1 MKSLTNIIIK
11 NSKRQEIQETLKE
24 KILSFIAFIIVFGF
38 LTVTMI
44 SISYTVTYKLKEINQ
59 TYTFI
64 NILLLMNFII
74 LFAKSVFESL
84 NVLYFSKDLKQLL
97 KMPIK
102 PKDIVHAKLINMII
116 SEYQM
121 EIIMLAIPMII
132 YGIIMRVKI
141 LFYLYILIT
150 LIILPIIPIITTSII
165 TAIIMR
171 FSNKLKNK
179 AQVMYITI
187 IVTAIIIDFLFTGF
201 KPISVSNYEFEKA
214 ILEKNGVATIIS
226 NQFAL
231 LKPIMNTILNYNNIE
246 GAKNLTIYI
255 LESLSIYIV
264 GLFIISKVYLK
275 GAIGTTINSKK
286 AKKENKKLTI
296 NDFKQEKANKA
307 YLKKELRTILRTPI
321 FCIQCI
327 IIPLIYPLIILSVLI
342 IAIILSKNMGV
353 NITEKLLE
361 IINTSSGQA
370 IFLGVAQVFFMMNFC
385 SIIGI
390 SKDSKTAILTKT
402 LPMELNNQFDIK
414 TKIGKRINLLS
425 TVIVTFAYYYT
436 VQNINASII
445 VFSILYLMNS
455 IGENIKLLIDIKKP
469 QINWNSEYT
478 MMKQNTNVMNV
489 LFYTLAVLMG
499 LLVISKII
507 KKANIFLVTLLI
519 ISLVA
524 YLAITNYIN
533 KNQNKIF
540 RKIY

>member
-1 MKSLTNIIIK
+1 MKSLTATIIK
-11 NSKRQEIQETLKE
+11 NSKRQEIQETIKE

-38 LTVTMI
+38 LAVTMI

-97 KMPIK
+97 RMPIK
-102 PKDIVHAKLINMII
+102 SKDIVHAKLINMII

-121 EIIMLAIPMII
+121 EVIMLAIPMII
-132 YGIIMRVKI
+132 YGIIMKVSI
-141 LFYLYILIT
+141 LFYLYMLIA
-150 LIILPIIPIITTSII
+150 LIILPVIPIVTTSVV
-165 TAIIMR
+165 TSIIMR

-179 AQVMYITI
+179 TQVMYITI

-201 KPISVSNYEFEKA
+201 KPISFSSYEFKKA
-214 ILEKNGVATIIS
+214 ILETNGIATVIS
-226 NQFAL
+226 NQFTL
-231 LKPIMNTILNYNNIE
+231 LKPIMNTMLNYNNAE
-246 GAKNLTIYI
+246 GLKNLIIYI

-286 AKKENKKLTI
+286 VKKENEKLTI
-296 NDFKQEKANKA
+296 DDFKQEKINKA
-307 YLKKELRTILRTPI
+307 YLKKELRTISRTPI

-327 IIPLIYPLIILSVLI
+327 IIPIVYPLIILSVLI

-353 NITEKLLE
+353 DITQKLLE
-361 IINTSSGQA
+361 IINTSGGQA

-402 LPMELNNQFDIK
+402 LPMELCKQFDIK

-425 TVIVTFAYYYT
+425 TIIVTFSHYYT
-436 VQNINASII
+436 IQNIHASII
-445 VFSILYLMNS
+445 VFATLCLMNS
-455 IGENIKLLIDIKKP
+455 IGEKIKLLIDIKKP

-489 LFYTLAVLMG
+489 LFYTLAVLIG
-499 LLVISKII
+499 LFIISRII
-507 KKANIFLVTLLI
+507 KKANIFLAALLI
-519 ISLVA
+519 ISLVS
-524 YLAITNYIN
+524 YVAITEYIN

-540 RKIY
+540 SKIY

>member
-286 AKKENKKLTI
+286 AKRENKKLTI

-499 LLVISKII
+499 LFVISKII
-507 KKANIFLVTLLI
+507 RKANIFLVTLLI

-524 YLAITNYIN
+524 YLAIKNYIN

>member
-1 MKSLTNIIIK
+1 MKSLTTTIIK
-11 NSKRQEIQETLKE
+11 NSKRQEIQETIKE

-97 KMPIK
+97 RMPIK
-102 PKDIVHAKLINMII
+102 SKDIVHAKLINMII

-132 YGIIMRVKI
+132 YGIIMKASI
-141 LFYLYILIT
+141 LFYLYMLIA
-150 LIILPIIPIITTSII
+150 LIILPVIPIVTTSVV
-165 TAIIMR
+165 TSIIMR

-201 KPISVSNYEFEKA
+201 KPISFSNSEFKKA
-214 ILEKNGVATIIS
+214 ILETNGIATIIS

-231 LKPIMNTILNYNNIE
+231 LKPIMNTMLNYNNVE
-246 GAKNLTIYI
+246 GLKNLIIYI

-264 GLFIISKVYLK
+264 GLFIISKIYLK

-286 AKKENKKLTI
+286 AKKENEKLTI
-296 NDFKQEKANKA
+296 DDFKQEKINKA
-307 YLKKELRTILRTPI
+307 YLKKELKTISRTPI

-327 IIPLIYPLIILSVLI
+327 IIPIVYPLIILSVLI

-353 NITEKLLE
+353 DITKKLLE
-361 IINTSSGQA
+361 IINTSGGQA

-402 LPMELNNQFDIK
+402 LPMELYKQFDIK

-425 TVIVTFAYYYT
+425 TIIVTFSHYYT
-436 VQNINASII
+436 IQNIYASII
-445 VFSILYLMNS
+445 VFATLCLMNS
-455 IGENIKLLIDIKKP
+455 IGEKIKLLIDIKKP

-489 LFYTLAVLMG
+489 LFYTLAVLIG
-499 LLVISKII
+499 LFIISRII
-507 KKANIFLVTLLI
+507 KKATIFLATLLI
-519 ISLVA
+519 ISLA
-524 YLAITNYIN
+524 SYAAITEYIN

-540 RKIY
+540 SKIY

>member
-425 TVIVTFAYYYT
+425 TVIITFAYYYT

>member
-342 IAIILSKNMGV
+342 SAIILSKNMGV

>member
-499 LLVISKII
+499 IFVISKII
-507 KKANIFLVTLLI
+507 RKANIFLVTLLI

>member
-499 LLVISKII
+499 LFVISKII
-507 KKANIFLVTLLI
+507 RKANIFLVTLLI

-524 YLAITNYIN
+524 YLAIKNYIN

>member
-165 TAIIMR
+165 IAIIMR

-201 KPISVSNYEFEKA
+201 KPISLSNYEFEKA
-214 ILEKNGVATIIS
+214 ILETNGVATIIS

-246 GAKNLTIYI
+246 GAKNLAIYI

-296 NDFKQEKANKA
+296 NDFKQEKANKS

-390 SKDSKTAILTKT
+390 SKDSKTAILTKV

-425 TVIVTFAYYYT
+425 TIIVTFAYYYT

-499 LLVISKII
+499 LFVISKII
-507 KKANIFLVTLLI
+507 RKANIFLVTLLI